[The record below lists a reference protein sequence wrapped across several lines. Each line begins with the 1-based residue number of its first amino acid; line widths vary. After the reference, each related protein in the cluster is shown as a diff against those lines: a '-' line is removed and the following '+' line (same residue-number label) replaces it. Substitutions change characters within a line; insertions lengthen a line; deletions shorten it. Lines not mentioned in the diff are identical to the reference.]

1 MEAITARSILSLPT
15 THGGCSAKPRHR
27 AREDGIDCSP
37 RRASTRMT
45 AATPL
50 SLSYYTVPELTPPDM
65 VRAAAGAGFEYVG
78 VRLLNGQPGRD
89 PAPLLVDSALRRET
103 LACLRDT
110 GLEVLD
116 ASGAR
121 LVPATDVTAF
131 GPFFEAAAELGARHV
146 LATGDDPDEA
156 RLADRF
162 ATLCD
167 EAQRFGLTVDI
178 EFVPWMTLSSMNDA
192 ARLVRAV
199 AHPALGIAVDALH
212 FDRSGSRLDDLA
224 ELPRPWFR
232 YVQLCDAPA
241 RWSDNREALLHAAT
255 RERLFPGEGAIDLV
269 GLLRA
274 LPMGIPVALEIPR
287 AMLARTMPAHQRLQL
302 ATRATRRVLE
312 RAYGG

>member
-1 MEAITARSILSLPT
+1 M
-15 THGGCSAKPRHR
+15 R
-27 AREDGIDCSP
+27 A
-37 RRASTRMT
+37 

-50 SLSYYTVPELTPPDM
+50 SLSYYTVPELAPPDM
-65 VRAAAGAGFEYVG
+65 VRAAAVAGFEYVG

-89 PAPLLVDSALRRET
+89 PAPLLEDRALRRET
-103 LACLRDT
+103 LACLHDT

-121 LVPATDVTAF
+121 LVPSTDLPAF
-131 GPFFEAAAELGARHV
+131 APFFEAAAELGARHV

-167 EAQRFGLTVDI
+167 AAQRFGLTVDI
-178 EFVPWMTLSSMNDA
+178 EFVPWMVLSSLNDA
-192 ARLVRAV
+192 ARMVHAI

-224 ELPRPWFR
+224 ALPRPWFR
-232 YVQLCDAPA
+232 YVQLCDGPA
-241 RWSDNREALLHAAT
+241 QWSADRDALLHAAT
-255 RERLFPGEGAIDLV
+255 RERLFPREGAIDLV

-274 LPMGIPVALEIPR
+274 LPSGIPVALEIPR
-287 AMLARTMPAHQRLQL
+287 ATLSRTMAAPQRLHL
-302 ATRATRRVLE
+302 AVEATRRVLE
-312 RAYGG
+312 SAYYG